1 MTVMTSNL
9 TFGPQLPPGIDLD
22 HFDGFVFFF
31 ERKFFD
37 ALWMLERRIWMKNYW
52 TVSILYAAVYI
63 AAVHLGQR
71 WMRNR
76 EKFHLYRSLVAW
88 NILMALFS
96 ILGTVRFLPYFLNML
111 MNDGV
116 VHSICF
122 IENPQS
128 LNALNGVA
136 ACWAGL
142 YRASKLLELIDTAF
156 IVLRKQRLIF
166 LHWYLSF

>member
-1 MTVMTSNL
+1 MVSNV
-9 TFGPQLPPGIDLD
+9 TYGPIIPK
-22 HFDGFVFFF
+22 FDFNNFDRFVFFF
-31 ERKFFD
+31 ERKFYD
-37 ALWMLERRIWMKNYW
+37 RDWMLDRRAWMQNYW

-88 NILMALFS
+88 NILMAVFS
-96 ILGTVRFLPYFLNML
+96 ILGTVRFVPYFYNML
-111 MNDGV
+111 VSEGL
-116 VHSICF
+116 VHTVCY
-122 IENPQS
+122 IEDPNA

-156 IVLRKQRLIF
+156 IVLRKQKLIF
-166 LHWYLSF
+166 LHW